1 MANINGNLQV
11 VGRHLD
17 LKLESLGIDPAL
29 PTAGRVWFDSVTG
42 NIKFGDGAVAKAV
55 GDVSAAQLTAA
66 TANFVTDAAMDA
78 AIENALAGLDFQ
90 ADVLG
95 KETDFVATA
104 GRYIYVDG
112 TTFATGV
119 AAAAGDIVEVDA
131 AGVILSVA
139 YDVSVAGPGALSWSR
154 ADSKWYRWDGA
165 PWDVFGGLTGNTAG
179 NGLQDIDS
187 TFSVKPAD
195 ATIVVD
201 GSGVKVGD
209 LSGTYVTPAA
219 QAAALADYD
228 TSTEV
233 DGKISTAVSGLA
245 TSVEVDGK
253 ISTAVSG
260 LATAASVTAVADRLV
275 GSWYTV
281 TTSAPNTTHT
291 VTHNIGN
298 RYPVVQVVDKAT
310 NKPVVPDSIEFTTAN
325 EFVITFAS
333 AIDVIVSVI
342 GLKPA
347 A

>member
-17 LKLESLGIDPAL
+17 LKLESLGIDPAS
-29 PTAGRVWFDSVTG
+29 PAAGRVWFDSVTG

-55 GDVSAAQLTAA
+55 GEVTAAQLTAA
-66 TANFVTDAAMDA
+66 TADFVTDAAMDA

-90 ADVLG
+90 SDVLG
-95 KETDFVATA
+95 LETDFVATA

-112 TTFATGV
+112 STFATGV

-154 ADSKWYRWDGA
+154 SDSKWYRWDGA
-165 PWDVFGGLTGNTAG
+165 TWDVFGGLTGNTAG
-179 NGLQDIDS
+179 NGLQDTAG

-195 ATIVVD
+195 ASIVVD
-201 GSGVKVGD
+201 GTGVKVGD
-209 LSGTYVTPAA
+209 LSATYVTPAA
-219 QAAALADYD
+219 QTTALADYD

-245 TSVEVDGK
+245 T
-253 ISTAVSG
+253 
-260 LATAASVTAVADRLV
+260 AASVTAVSDRLV

-310 NKPVVPDSIEFTTAN
+310 NKPVVPDSIEFTTVN